1 MTKEDICA
9 QIEYYVSCREIFN
22 HYGEHHQKQQ
32 LIQELAELI
41 QAITKDDKENF
52 IEELADVQVMIDQ
65 FTISNPELDEK
76 YQQIQL
82 EKVKRQIQRIEEEE
96 NGKV

>member
-1 MTKEDICA
+1 MTDQEVRE
-9 QIEYYVSCREIFN
+9 QIEYYTSCRIIFD
-22 HYGEHHQKQQ
+22 HYGQDIQKKQ

-41 QAITKDDKENF
+41 QAVTKNDEDNF

-65 FTISNPELDEK
+65 FLIANPELDEK
-76 YQQIQL
+76 VQKLQFQ
-82 EKVKRQIQRIEEEE
+82 KVRRQIQRIEEEG